1 MTFDPATLREF
12 AARYT
17 AAWCS
22 QNASS
27 VAGFFSPTAGLS
39 VNGGTPAVGRDAI
52 TETVQGFMNTF
63 PDLRVS
69 MDGVVPQGHE
79 VVYRWTLTGTHWA
92 PGGTGHPVHISGFEL
107 WTIGADGLISQSQ
120 GHFDNAVY
128 RRQLENGIEP

>member
-1 MTFDPATLREF
+1 
-12 AARYT
+12 
-17 AAWCS
+17 
-22 QNASS
+22 
-27 VAGFFSPTAGLS
+27 
-39 VNGGTPAVGRDAI
+39 
-52 TETVQGFMNTF
+52 MNTF